1 MVISLG
7 DCAFNYLAKIN
18 RTMEIAVEEIDSERR
33 MVYLRQETQ
42 SEFVSANWRSM
53 IAKELSSPAG
63 RCFRPQGDGCVAFW
77 TVLTVSI
84 RSAVCTVNPVN
95 TVTKK
100 PPLPGGVQVHDRSKN
115 RGLSPVLLLQKS
127 TIITRQSSIHRLR
140 CARS

>member
-1 MVISLG
+1 
-7 DCAFNYLAKIN
+7 
-18 RTMEIAVEEIDSERR
+18 

-42 SEFVSANWRSM
+42 SLFFSANWRSM
-53 IAKELSSPAG
+53 IAEELSLPAG

-115 RGLSPVLLLQKS
+115 RGLSPQKLVGLPDGLAPNGS
-127 TIITRQSSIHRLR
+127 QTGSPRLKPKA
-140 CARS
+140 CG